1 MQSKLLKEWTGEEVF
16 YEKHFRAGL
25 ITVIHQKG
33 EVSIFQSGSLSQCRQ
48 CFEEILKSHSK
59 VIEIK
64 FALPFAWQSELTELI
79 LPLKAKLKGEF
90 YQGEIEILVKGFPAR
105 LFIASSHK
113 GQEQASP
120 SSPTATPKEV
130 KVLIVD
136 DSPTIQKVMRKAL
149 ENNPPFK
156 VMHVASNAEE
166 ALAFLAREKPDV
178 MTLDINMPG
187 MSGVELLKKLNGKVP
202 PTVLVTGLSMNEGP
216 LVLEALEC
224 GAIDYI
230 QKPEMIALEGFK
242 YQLTERL
249 LVASM
254 ARRTSAPGAGSKAQ
268 SAPAYN
274 PSGDLSS
281 YPSIVAI
288 GASTGGTEAI
298 KNLLK
303 TLPSK
308 FPPIVIVQHIPPVF
322 SKAFADRLN
331 QILPFKVSE
340 ARDGDRVAPGEV
352 LIAPGGI
359 HMRVVKKGHECY
371 VALDAQ
377 TPERTGHRPSVD
389 VLLESVSKEYP
400 EHAIGILL
408 TGMGADG
415 AQGLLQMKETGSL
428 TINQDEET
436 SVVYGMP
443 KKAKMLG
450 ASVHELAL
458 LKIGPFVS
466 TEISKRI
473 KK

>member
-1 MQSKLLKEWTGEEVF
+1 MQSKFLKEWTGEEVF

-25 ITVIHQKG
+25 LIVIHQKG
-33 EVSIFQSGSLSQCRQ
+33 EVSFCHSSSVGDIRCA
-48 CFEEILKSHSK
+48 FEELIKK
-59 VIEIK
+59 QARIVEIK
-64 FALPFAWQSELTELI
+64 FALPQSWQNELESFTKEFGRI
-79 LPLKAKLKGEF
+79 IKGE
-90 YQGEIEILVKGFPAR
+90 YYRSEVEVLIKGYPAR
-105 LFIASSHK
+105 LFIADNK
-113 GQEQASP
+113 TAP
-120 SSPTATPKEV
+120 KATAPTAPSEV
-130 KVLIVD
+130 KVLVVD
-136 DSPTIQKVMRKAL
+136 DSPTIQKVMRKVL

-156 VMHVASNAEE
+156 VMHVADSAEA
-166 ALAFLAREKPDV
+166 ALRFLEREKPDV

-187 MSGVELLKKLNGKVP
+187 MSGVDLLKRLQGRVP

-242 YQLTERL
+242 KQLTERL
-249 LVASM
+249 LVAAS
-254 ARRTSAPGAGSKAQ
+254 ARKLASTQ
-268 SAPAYN
+268 SAAN
-274 PSGDLSS
+274 GAITNQDLSS
-281 YPSIVAI
+281 YSSIVAI

-303 TLPSK
+303 TLPTK

-340 ARDGDRVAPGEV
+340 AREGDKALPGEV

-359 HMRVVKKGHECY
+359 HMRVVKKGGECF
-371 VALDAQ
+371 VSLDAQ

-389 VLLESVSKEYP
+389 VLFESVAKEFP
-400 EHAIGILL
+400 EHAIGVLL

-415 AQGLLQMKETGSL
+415 AQGLLQMKQTGSL
-428 TINQDEET
+428 TVNQDEAT

-443 KKAKMLG
+443 KKANLLG
-450 ASVHELAL
+450 ASMCELPL
-458 LKIGPFVS
+458 LKIGPYVC
-466 TEISKRI
+466 TEIAKRL